1 MKDRLIVA
9 LDVPDLAAADALLRR
24 LDGVASTFKI
34 GMELYYAAGPAAVEL
49 VHRRGGRVFLDLKLH
64 DIPNTVAGA
73 ARSIAGLGVW
83 MFNLHASGGQA
94 MLRAGVE
101 AARGRAAQLGQA
113 PPLAIA
119 VTVLT
124 SLDEAALSGEVGVRW
139 PLGETVSRW
148 AALSQAAG
156 CDGVVASPAEVGR
169 IRSRCGPAFLTV
181 TPGVRPAG
189 AAPGDQRRVMTPA
202 EAIRAGA
209 SYLVVG
215 RPITGAPD
223 PAAAA
228 TAVLAEMR
236 SAAPGDDENEAGG
249 GPT

>member
-9 LDVPDLAAADALLRR
+9 LDVANLAAATALLDR
-24 LDGVASTFKI
+24 LSRTVSSFKI

-49 VHRRGGRVFLDLKLH
+49 VRRRGGRVFLDLKLH

-83 MFNLHASGGQA
+83 MFNLHAAGGSA

-101 AARGRAAQLGQA
+101 AARERAEQLGQT
-113 PPLAIA
+113 PPLAIG
-119 VTVLT
+119 VTALT
-124 SLDEAALSGEVGVRW
+124 SLDEATLRSEVGVDR
-139 PLGETVSRW
+139 PLSDAVAHW

-156 CDGVVASPAEVGR
+156 CDGVVASPAEVEL
-169 IRSRCGPAFLTV
+169 IRSRCGPDFLSV

-189 AAPGDQRRVMTPA
+189 SAVGDQRRVMTPA
-202 EAIRAGA
+202 DAMRAGA
-209 SYLVVG
+209 SYLVMG
-215 RPITGAPD
+215 RPITAAAN

-228 TAVLAEMR
+228 AAAIAEME
-236 SAAPGDDENEAGG
+236 SALGVDR
-249 GPT
+249 